1 MATSTAVTKKQWI
14 QSLRKDAWISVDSS
28 PGLVNKVAAA
38 VAGLAAKAQQEVKP
52 TLTVIPGLQAVN
64 PVRLAPIQLLHAL
77 AKITTPA
84 IPNLAAFSSSWAER
98 RYIWAF
104 DPTRDVAAPWLRL
117 SQYSRKLDF
126 HQKTLLSDDL
136 GVAVA
141 CYLTEK
147 FFPVSDIANT
157 TTAVESKLLGA
168 YKQGR
173 KWPDLVCTNSSGST
187 AYVVEC
193 KGSGSDW
200 TEVRRQLT
208 NGVRQVTAVG
218 FLPSVA
224 TERFVFATQ
233 LRDADILVHA
243 IDPPED
249 DGTVERL
256 RNVREDQ
263 VVLESAEIQN
273 LSNARTLSY
282 CGDYGSAFKLLPS
295 GVLEQYPAVAAHHFE
310 PERLTIGKVKA
321 VGRTDRWETPE
332 GGQVTVFR
340 GLDQLVHKALVA
352 RDQHPTGE
360 AMNSPQ
366 EDSLREEAAYRLGD
380 ETADGESF
388 VTSIGRDG
396 TILRIGMQ

>member
-1 MATSTAVTKKQWI
+1 MQRSAAGNWRFQPRTGSDRLHGRLQRF
-14 QSLRKDAWISVDSS
+14 LRKGWRI
-28 PGLVNKVAAA
+28 GRRF
-38 VAGLAAKAQQEVKP
+38 
-52 TLTVIPGLQAVN
+52 TLLPEPEY
-64 PVRLAPIQLLHAL
+64 PVERREH
-77 AKITTPA
+77 
-84 IPNLAAFSSSWAER
+84 WAER

-104 DPTRDVAAPWLRL
+104 DPTRDAAAPWLRL

-147 FFPVSDIANT
+147 FFPVSAIANT
-157 TTAVESKLLGA
+157 TTAVEAKLLGA

-173 KWPDLVCTNSSGST
+173 KWPDLVCTNSSGKT

-193 KGSGSDW
+193 KGSGSGW
-200 TEVRRQLT
+200 VEVQRQLT
-208 NGVRQVTAVG
+208 HGVRQVTAVG
-218 FLPSVA
+218 FKSKVK

-233 LRDADILVHA
+233 LRESDILVHA

-249 DGTVERL
+249 GDDPVERHGAA
-256 RNVREDQ
+256 RKDQ
-263 VVLESAEIQN
+263 VILESAEIQN
-273 LSNARTLSY
+273 LSRARTLCY
-282 CGDYGSAFKLLPS
+282 WGDYGTAFKLLPS
-295 GVLEQYPAVAAHHFE
+295 GVLEQYPAVAAPHFE
-310 PERLTIGKVKA
+310 PERLTIGNVKA

-332 GGQVTVFR
+332 GGQITVFR
-340 GLDQLVHKALVA
+340 GLDERVYTPLVA
-352 RDQHPTGE
+352 GDQHPTGG
-360 AMNSPQ
+360 AKNSPQ
-366 EDSLREEAAYRLGD
+366 TDSLRQEPAYHLGD